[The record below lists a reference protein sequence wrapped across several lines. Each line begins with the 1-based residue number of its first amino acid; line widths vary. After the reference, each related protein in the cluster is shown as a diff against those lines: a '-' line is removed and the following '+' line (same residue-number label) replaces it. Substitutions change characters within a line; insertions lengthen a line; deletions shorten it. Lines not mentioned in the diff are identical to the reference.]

1 MGLALVIGRINMA
14 GGITAAVVGGAAI
27 LGGAYMSSR
36 ASQSAAQTQ
45 ADAANNAT
53 AANNAALERQAEMS
67 LPYRTA
73 GEKAVNQLSE
83 MTQPGGAATKEFAY
97 GPFAYQADPGYAF
110 RLKEG
115 MNAMNATAAA
125 RGGLISGNALKA
137 GQIYGQEMG
146 SQEYGN
152 AFNRYLSNYSNA
164 QNTFQLN
171 RNNLLDPLKF
181 LSGQGQASAANQAA
195 NIGANTNA
203 NAALSTGAANA
214 QAAGQIG
221 SANAYTNAIG
231 QGVGAYQMNQ
241 LINRSAYGSPSNTNI
256 PMATAE
262 QGYYGPGLNY

>member
-1 MGLALVIGRINMA
+1 VIGRINMA

-27 LGGAYMSSR
+27 LGGAYMSSQ
-36 ASQSAAQTQ
+36 ASKSAAQTQ

-171 RNNLLDPLKF
+171 RNNLLGPLQF
-181 LSGQGQASAANQAA
+181 LSSQGQASAANQAA
-195 NIGANTNA
+195 NVGNMAA
-203 NAALSTGAANA
+203 SNAALSTGAANA

-241 LINRSAYGSPSNTNI
+241 LINRSAYSSPTNTNI